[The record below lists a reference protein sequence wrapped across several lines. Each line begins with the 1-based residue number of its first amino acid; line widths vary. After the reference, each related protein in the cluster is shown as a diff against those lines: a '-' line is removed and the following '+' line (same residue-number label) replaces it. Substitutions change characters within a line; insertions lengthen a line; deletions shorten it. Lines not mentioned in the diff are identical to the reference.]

1 MLNTVETRPLKVA
14 IVHHNGETR
23 SGLGDIL
30 LGQGLDVVLN
40 TAFVPDLPDLL
51 ARNGADVLLV
61 DLEDGEALQKEYLD
75 TLFERLDIP
84 IVFSDSDVT
93 LKNGQTEEELGRK
106 LSNKL
111 TSLFRRG
118 ARIDKDSD
126 RTPESP
132 AHHNAT
138 ESQGGDVGH
147 IAVETAK
154 PAGSVNHDI
163 PARRVWVLTGS
174 MGGIEAIRR
183 FLSAL
188 PGDLPIGFII
198 AQYLGENVVT
208 LASRLFA
215 AGTSYHVQPPEA
227 GHSIRH
233 QDVIILPLVD
243 EALMIDELGKI
254 NLVPP
259 STSSDIT
266 PAIDKIL
273 TMVAKKYGRNAG
285 AIVFSGIGRTGIE
298 GCNAITDH
306 GGVVWTQDSES
317 SRFPSTPQYIRDAC
331 QVSYSATPE
340 LLAEHLAVTLR
351 AIESTRENAGQT

>member
-1 MLNTVETRPLKVA
+1 MLNTVDKRPLKVA
-14 IVHHNGETR
+14 IVHHDGETQ

-30 LGQGLDVVLN
+30 QGQGLDVVLN
-40 TAFVPDLPDLL
+40 TAFVPDLPDQL
-51 ARNGADVLLV
+51 ARYEADVLLV
-61 DLEDGEALQKEYLD
+61 DLENGEALQKESLD
-75 TLFERLDIP
+75 SLFERLDIP

-118 ARIDKDSD
+118 GTEKESGGV
-126 RTPESP
+126 PESP
-132 AHHNAT
+132 SHQDAT
-138 ESQGGDVGH
+138 ESQGSDEGRLPVK
-147 IAVETAK
+147 TAK
-154 PAGSVNHDI
+154 SGGCVSQDI

-183 FLSAL
+183 FLSSL
-188 PGDLPIGFII
+188 PGDLPIGFVV

-215 AGTSYHVQPPEA
+215 TGTSYHVQPPEVD
-227 GHSIRH
+227 HVIRH
-233 QDVIILPLVD
+233 RDVVILPVVD
-243 EALMIDELGKI
+243 ETLMIDEHGKI
-254 NLVPP
+254 NLVSP
-259 STSSDIT
+259 SSSSDIT

-273 TMVAKKYGRNAG
+273 IMVAKKYGRNAG

-306 GGVVWTQDSES
+306 GGVVWTQDAES
-317 SRFPSTPQYIRDAC
+317 SRFPSTPQYVRDAC
-331 QVSYSATPE
+331 EVSYSATPE

-351 AIESTRENAGQT
+351 AIESTRENAGSA